1 MVFPVVLYGCEIW
14 TIKKVDHKRID
25 AFELNCWRRLLRIP
39 WSTRSNQSILKEI
52 SPEYSLEG
60 LMLRLKL
67 QYFGY
72 LMRRAK
78 LIRKDL
84 DAGKV
89 WRQKEKGIRVDEM
102 AGWHHCLDGH
112 EFEQAPVDGEGQES
126 LSCLSPWGSKEL
138 DMTEWLN
145 NNHTWLHSLVPVY
158 LQSHPSTCIKII
170 HVVYLTL
177 HGVSSLQSFCHQEP
191 VSWKTSLPQTEGGG
205 LGMIQAHYVYCA
217 LYFNYYYIVIHNK
230 IIIQLSLATHW

>member
-1 MVFPVVLYGCEIW
+1 M
-14 TIKKVDHKRID
+14 
-25 AFELNCWRRLLRIP
+25 
-39 WSTRSNQSILKEI
+39 
-52 SPEYSLEG
+52 EG

-84 DAGKV
+84 DAGKD
-89 WRQKEKGIRVDEM
+89 WRQKEKGIRVDGM
-102 AGWHHCLDGH
+102 VGWHHCLDGH

-126 LSCLSPWGSKEL
+126 LSCFSPWGSKEL

-177 HGVSSLQSFCHQEP
+177 HGVSSLQSFCHQGRQVFHRRRGWFGDE
-191 VSWKTSLPQTEGGG
+191 SSTLCLFCT
-205 LGMIQAHYVYCA
+205 L
-217 LYFNYYYIVIHNK
+217 F
-230 IIIQLSLATHW
+230 QLLLHCNT